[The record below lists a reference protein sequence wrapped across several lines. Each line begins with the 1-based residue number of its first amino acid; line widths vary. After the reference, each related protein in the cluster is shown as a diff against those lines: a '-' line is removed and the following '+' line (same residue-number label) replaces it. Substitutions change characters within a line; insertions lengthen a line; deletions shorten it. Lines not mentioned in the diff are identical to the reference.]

1 MLRKK
6 TQYHN
11 ILIKTQIF
19 DKKQQ
24 RNLCKQKIVIF
35 YSELAPLTRDVTDSN
50 LWCYGEHIGDKKL
63 LVEHTSI
70 VPTFK
75 YT

>member
-35 YSELAPLTRDVTDSN
+35 YSELAPRTRDVTDSN
-50 LWCYGEHIGDKKL
+50 L
-63 LVEHTSI
+63 
-70 VPTFK
+70 
-75 YT
+75 